1 MAKKTKVITKV
12 KCANCEHV
20 IDIAIDIKPESEKNN
35 TSEVDV
41 YCPFCDEWLY
51 VEIKGKILSD
61 TTILRAMPKN
71 ETE

>member
-1 MAKKTKVITKV
+1 MSKKKKVIIKV
-12 KCANCEHV
+12 KCEKCSHV

-35 TSEVDV
+35 ISEIDV
-41 YCPFCDEWLY
+41 YCPFCDEWLT